1 MNLSPSLGHIL
12 LVDDDSNI
20 TSLLQVN
27 LRSEGYSVDVVDNAE
42 SVDRTAQDSTSLV
55 IVDAMNQPYS
65 GMDLIYDFK
74 DDPATEH
81 IAIILY
87 SPIKKRAHGNRCP
100 RCRSRRL
107 HRQTILAQRITR
119 ACKIGTAPPQPQYPQ
134 GHPAILPQPHPRP
147 DFADCKIDG
156 TPLALTR
163 TEYAILHLLI
173 KNVDTYVSRIELH
186 HKVWPDTAAGANE
199 RIVDTNISRLRKKL
213 GDLGNNLINRSGR
226 RLHALHQPAIT
237 IICDFRLAV
246 CKIISI
252 FASHY

>member
-1 MNLSPSLGHIL
+1 MHHILLICALKIIAIMNLSPSLGHIL

-87 SPIKKRAHGNRCP
+87 SPIKSERMVIDALDAGADDYIVKPFSLRELLARVKSVLRRH
-100 RCRSRRL
+100 SRKATQL
-107 HRQTILAQRITR
+107 SFLNLTLDPTSQTV
-119 ACKIGTAPPQPQYPQ
+119 
-134 GHPAILPQPHPRP
+134 
-147 DFADCKIDG
+147 KIDG
-156 TPLALTR
+156 APLALTR

-186 HKVWPDTAAGANE
+186 HKVWPDTAVGANE

-213 GDLGNNLINRSGR
+213 GDLGNNLINRSGYGYM
-226 RLHALHQPAIT
+226 LSTSPQ
-237 IICDFRLAV
+237 
-246 CKIISI
+246 
-252 FASHY
+252 